1 MLGWRRFRFVSE
13 TLEERMQTMY
23 RSYDDWK
30 TTEPRTIAD
39 LISDLPDDLD
49 WPDDDPS
56 YSDFQDRVFDLDDS
70 DE

>member
-1 MLGWRRFRFVSE
+1 
-13 TLEERMQTMY
+13 MY